1 MGGTKDKY
9 LDAKQKVQHPVY
21 TAKTNA
27 EKEKFTSVKD
37 NKENIF
43 PITKQMR
50 TENQDVIRENV
61 YEVMMVIFHL
71 MTHQR
76 R

>member
-50 TENQDVIRENV
+50 QRECIRGDDGNFSLDDASKK
-61 YEVMMVIFHL
+61 IA
-71 MTHQR
+71 
-76 R
+76 